1 MKMFTYSRYPIKGK
15 TNYEVSSKGD
25 KRFSALYARLQDGR
39 TIEEAYQ
46 LDVKG
51 YRKFGNNWKLGKG
64 KKPLD
69 LNTDTWSEYKNL
81 WKIYLDENPN
91 LRDYLLS
98 KSSLNFTDMFA
109 STSISQARAL
119 AEILN
124 SYPKAIIESKPMKQ
138 FNPMQYLA
146 IDIANHYGLDKLN
159 YEERIQWVKD
169 NMDNLEK
176 CTTTAEEPLL
186 YAKAV
191 HALREVQS
199 GKPTNHAVAFDAVCS
214 GLQIMSAL
222 MRCKKGCEL
231 TGLIDPDNRIDAYTA
246 ITTALN
252 ARLGSTATYE
262 RKDVKQAIMVYLYGS
277 KAKPLEVFGEELI
290 DEFHATMAEQATG
303 AVELLQILLNSWN
316 SELDNHTWVLPDNH
330 HAYCPVL
337 TKAKKRINVEE
348 PSLNFRWT
356 PTMIYEIQEPQE
368 EGLANA
374 ANVVHS
380 IDAYILRSVVRRCNY
395 NKELL
400 EKFLEATYTYEK
412 QERANDWVTE
422 RYNATRMPCISF
434 VEHIL
439 NNGIN
444 HYPKSLIRA
453 LQSVVSDVLVHEPF
467 SVITIHD
474 SFACHPNH
482 MNVLRKHYNSVLADL
497 SDSTILDD
505 ICSQLYQQEGTVQKC
520 TDESISYLIKNAN
533 YGLT

>member
-1 MKMFTYSRYPIKGK
+1 MQTKVVNKYKEPYDVYIGRGSKWGNPYPITPTQDRETVIAKYREYILSKPELLKDLHELKGK
-15 TNYEVSSKGD
+15 TLGCFCKPKPCHGD
-25 KRFSALYARLQDGR
+25 ILVELVN
-39 TIEEAYQ
+39 Q
-46 LDVKG
+46 LDKPE
-51 YRKFGNNWKLGKG
+51 KL
-64 KKPLD
+64 L
-69 LNTDTWSEYKNL
+69 
-81 WKIYLDENPN
+81 
-91 LRDYLLS
+91 
-98 KSSLNFTDMFA
+98 M
-109 STSISQARAL
+109 
-119 AEILN
+119 
-124 SYPKAIIESKPMKQ
+124 KPMKQ

-159 YEERIQWVKD
+159 YEERIQWVKA
-169 NMDNLEK
+169 NMDNLEDY
-176 CTTTAEEPLL
+176 TATAEEPLL

-246 ITTALN
+246 ITAALN

-262 RKDVKQAIMVYLYGS
+262 RKDVKAAIMQYLYGGMS
-277 KAKPLEVFGEELI
+277 TPLEVFGEELI
-290 DEFHATMAEQATG
+290 DEFLLAMSEQATG

-444 HYPKSLIRA
+444 HYSKSLIQA

-482 MNVLRKHYNSVLADL
+482 MNVLRKHYNNVLADL

-505 ICSQLYQQEGTVQKC
+505 ICSQLYQQEGTVKKC